1 LGGANIVTVTD
12 YELSGVDL
20 ASKCGED
27 IPWIMMDDNTIEYFG
42 LQKENTMVVNATNK
56 KLLEHV
62 QEIIEEDARF
72 A

>member
-1 LGGANIVTVTD
+1 
-12 YELSGVDL
+12 
-20 ASKCGED
+20 
-27 IPWIMMDDNTIEYFG
+27 MDDNTIEYFG

-62 QEIIEEDARF
+62 QELIEEDARF

>member
-20 ASKCGED
+20 ASKWGED

-62 QEIIEEDARF
+62 QELIEEDARF